1 MGIGLES
8 PSQPGPRRML
18 NRRVLSKE
26 KMRQY
31 QDGARQSAALIPWQK
46 DIGQEGEADGGGDRG
61 VEGDELGMGLEGKV
75 QEKGLLEEI
84 ESLCNLSSSL
94 HTSLQL
100 TQVHNST
107 DKS

>member
-1 MGIGLES
+1 
-8 PSQPGPRRML
+8 ML
-18 NRRVLSKE
+18 RRRVLSKD
-26 KMRQY
+26 KLRQY

-46 DIGQEGEADGGGDRG
+46 DTDQEGEAKGDGDRDA
-61 VEGDELGMGLEGKV
+61 EGDDLEMGTGGKV

-84 ESLCNLSSSL
+84 ESLCSLSSSL

>member
-1 MGIGLES
+1 
-8 PSQPGPRRML
+8 ML
-18 NRRVLSKE
+18 RRRVLSKE
-26 KMRQY
+26 KLRQY

-46 DIGQEGEADGGGDRG
+46 DTSQEDEGDGDGVGD
-61 VEGDELGMGLEGKV
+61 VEGGELGMGLGGKA

-84 ESLCNLSSSL
+84 ESLCSLGSSL